1 MINTAAMRESQPA
14 DSLAVQSDMVQNE
27 AHTTLT
33 NGIPT
38 VDNVSY
44 GRSINQS
51 TTQPISTEKNLAY
64 RNVAN
69 LNDPFDQAEVYDYV
83 DVHNLKT

>member
-1 MINTAAMRESQPA
+1 MKGRRL
-14 DSLAVQSDMVQNE
+14 LANQLWVIIIMYT
-27 AHTTLT
+27 HTTLT

-69 LNDPFDQAEVYDYV
+69 LNDPVNQADVYDYV
-83 DVHNLKT
+83 DVHNFKA

>member
-1 MINTAAMRESQPA
+1 MINTAMRESQPA

-27 AHTTLT
+27 AHTTLK

-38 VDNVSY
+38 VDIVAY
-44 GRSINQS
+44 GPSINQS

-69 LNDPFDQAEVYDYV
+69 LNSFNQADVYDYV
-83 DVHNLKT
+83 DVLNFKT

>member
-1 MINTAAMRESQPA
+1 MINTAMRESQPA

-69 LNDPFDQAEVYDYV
+69 LNPFNQADVYDYV
-83 DVHNLKT
+83 DVLNFKT